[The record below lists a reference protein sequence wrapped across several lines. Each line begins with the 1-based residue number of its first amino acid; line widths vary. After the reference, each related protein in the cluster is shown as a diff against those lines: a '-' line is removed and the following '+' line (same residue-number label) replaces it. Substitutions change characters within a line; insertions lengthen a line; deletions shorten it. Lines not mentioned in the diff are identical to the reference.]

1 MNKKYFILSTVVGGI
16 MLILIIFTI
25 QNLIPSEMNV
35 TLTGTPADNF
45 SEEQRSKF
53 CGTGNAKSNDYVKEY
68 KIPTDCTLPQAIVA
82 DPDGNIWFVG

>member
-16 MLILIIFTI
+16 MLILIIFAI

-45 SEEQRSKF
+45 SE
-53 CGTGNAKSNDYVKEY
+53 
-68 KIPTDCTLPQAIVA
+68 
-82 DPDGNIWFVG
+82 